1 MFMEETAGCER
12 ISNLLIVEDDE
23 SQLRTLTAIMQ
34 EEGFHVT
41 GCSTASEAIEHLENL
56 EAGVVVLDQRLPGL
70 SGTQLLER
78 LAAAT
83 DRIRVIINTAYSSY
97 ESAKDALNLG
107 AFAYVE
113 KAGDPAELLRHVHR
127 ACAASLRSYAD
138 QLKAAVAERT
148 CELRQ
153 ANESLKNE
161 IAHRQN
167 TQQALERE
175 RDKAQRYLDI
185 AAVVM
190 VAIDSEQRVGLINDK
205 GCEILGYA
213 EEEILGKNWF
223 DNFLPQRV
231 KDEVKAVF
239 DKFVKEQADA
249 PEYVENL
256 VLTRDGRERLI
267 AWHNTT
273 LKDDEGNFVA
283 ILSSG
288 EDITERRRADE
299 ALRQSEE
306 KYKDLFENAREA
318 ILTFDPQGNI
328 TDVNKLVEDY
338 GFKREELIGKSFFDY
353 ISEAHRARAVEDFET
368 LISGRPVR
376 GEMDVVTLKGTITV
390 EYSDNPIFREGKVV
404 GIQAILMDVTE
415 RKKAVDALKR
425 QTLLSQV
432 FLDSMP
438 CVALLLR
445 PQTREI
451 VAANRQAEEI
461 GAVPGT
467 TCYGAWARRES
478 ACPWCLAPE
487 VWDTGQTRHLVVEYE
502 GIIWDAHWVPI
513 EEDLYLHYA
522 FDITQRTRVE
532 EALRESEERY
542 RLLFEGSLHPIT
554 IYDRDAN
561 IVMVN
566 DIGARNLKKPLR
578 EIIGRPL
585 REFIPEMHELT
596 IKRVREVLESGEP
609 LFVEDEMSL
618 PAGKR
623 WFLSTLHPVVN
634 PKGRSE
640 LVQVISYDIT
650 ERKRAEEKLFEYQ
663 AKLRAM
669 ASEILRA
676 EDRERK
682 RLALGLHDN
691 ICQRLVLT
699 KLAVES
705 SLPLVSNAKLAASLR
720 IAAGAIGETIE
731 EADSL
736 TFELSSPVLREFG
749 LVAALEKY
757 LTEEVRR
764 KHKIAYE
771 LESDEGVGALPE
783 ETKSCLFRV
792 MRELLINAVKHA
804 RANKIKVSV
813 HKSQGQLR
821 LSVCDDGIGFK
832 REEVNWEVSKK
843 ARFGLFSVREQ
854 LEYLGGSL
862 EVESEP
868 GRGTMATI
876 VVPLARDT
884 TV

>member
-1 MFMEETAGCER
+1 MEETAGCER

-23 SQLRTLTAIMQ
+23 SQRRTLTAIMQ

-78 LAAAT
+78 LAHVAQNV
-83 DRIRVIINTAYSSY
+83 RVIINTAYSSY

-153 ANESLKNE
+153 ANESLKND
-161 IAHRQN
+161 IAQHQN

-190 VAIDSEQRVGLINDK
+190 VAVDSEQRVGLINDK

-223 DNFLPQRV
+223 DNFLPERV

-239 DKFVKEQADA
+239 EQFVRGQVDA
-249 PEYVENL
+249 PEYVEHF

-273 LKDDEGNFVA
+273 IKDDQGNFVA
-283 ILSSG
+283 TLSSG
-288 EDITERRRADE
+288 EDITERRRIED

-306 KYKDLFENAREA
+306 KYRDLFENARQA
-318 ILTFDPQGNI
+318 IITFDTQGNI
-328 TDVNKLVEDY
+328 TGANKLVEEY
-338 GFKREELIGKSFFDY
+338 GLGREELIGKSLFDFVA
-353 ISEAHRARAVEDFET
+353 EAHRGKAVGDFEI

-376 GEMDVVTLKGTITV
+376 GEMDVIAPKGTITV
-390 EYSDNPIFREGKVV
+390 EYRDNPIIRAGKVV
-404 GIQAILMDVTE
+404 GVQAILTDITD
-415 RKKAVDALKR
+415 RKKIEEALKR
-425 QTLLSQV
+425 QTLLSRA
-432 FLDSMP
+432 FLESMP

-451 VAANRQAEEI
+451 VASNRQAQEV
-461 GAVPGT
+461 GAIPGA
-467 TCYGAWARRES
+467 TCYGTWAKRES
-478 ACPWCLAPE
+478 PCPWCLAPE
-487 VWDTGQTRHLVVEYE
+487 VWNTGESRHLVVEYE

-522 FDITQRTRVE
+522 FDITERKKTE
-532 EALRESEERY
+532 EQIENLAKFPAENPYPIMRISGGGTVLFANPASTALLRDTDSGVGRPVPSDWRQVAQSALASGSVGRMEVKHAGRILAFRAVPVINAGYVNFYGTDITDRKKAEER
-542 RLLFEGSLHPIT
+542 LL
-554 IYDRDAN
+554 
-561 IVMVN
+561 
-566 DIGARNLKKPLR
+566 
-578 EIIGRPL
+578 
-585 REFIPEMHELT
+585 
-596 IKRVREVLESGEP
+596 
-609 LFVEDEMSL
+609 
-618 PAGKR
+618 
-623 WFLSTLHPVVN
+623 
-634 PKGRSE
+634 
-640 LVQVISYDIT
+640 
-650 ERKRAEEKLFEYQ
+650 EYQ

-682 RLALGLHDN
+682 RLARELHDN
-691 ICQRLVLT
+691 ICQRLALT

-705 SLPLVSNAKLAASLR
+705 LLPLVSNAKLAASLR

-749 LVAALEKY
+749 LVPALEKY

-764 KHKIAYE
+764 KHEIAYE
-771 LESDEGVGALPE
+771 LESNEQIGTMPE

-792 MRELLINAVKHA
+792 MRELLMNAVKHA

-821 LSVCDDGIGFK
+821 LSVCDDGIGFNLEEINREASK
-832 REEVNWEVSKK
+832 RT
-843 ARFGLFSVREQ
+843 RFGLFSVREQ

-862 EVESEP
+862 EIESEP
-868 GRGTMATI
+868 GRGTTATV
-876 VVPLARDT
+876 VVPLPEK
-884 TV
+884 TVV